1 MCSLQEHI
9 ERDIRARE
17 NERQAQQ
24 ELVDSSQSAGK
35 E

>member
-17 NERQAQQ
+17 QAKL
-24 ELVDSSQSAGK
+24 ETADTGETTK
-35 E
+35 EG